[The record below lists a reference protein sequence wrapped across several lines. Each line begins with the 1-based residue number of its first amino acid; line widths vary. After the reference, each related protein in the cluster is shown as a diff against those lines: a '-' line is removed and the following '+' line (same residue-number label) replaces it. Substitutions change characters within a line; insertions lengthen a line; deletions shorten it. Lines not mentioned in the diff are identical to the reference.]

1 MQRTLLLVLASMA
14 LMAQGGFRGPGQ
26 YEIYAP
32 LSRKVLDMD
41 RNDRRTIIQYES
53 RHTDNQTWDI
63 VDAGGGFYFIR
74 NVMNGNA
81 LAVADDRNSSP
92 LIAEPFNN
100 SPKQQWRFESSE
112 NTTAILVNRNG
123 KAVDIPNGSKN
134 NGTKI
139 NSYGRNG
146 EENQEWQFQAAQG
159 NFGGNSNNSSGRYDL
174 PAKQPGRGGVSRYD
188 GQTAGGGT
196 QRDADGVYFDDRD
209 RMTKMDGDGVCFYRD
224 RDFRGDAVCATVRSG
239 RPRWNSNF
247 TDIGSVKFFGRATGV
262 QVFDREEFRGN
273 SVEVTG
279 DERDFR
285 RNSRGN
291 LRGAPQSMRV
301 Y

>member
-1 MQRTLLLVLASMA
+1 MMCGGSAGGIVGAVSAPQLPLSVFPTLLRV
-14 LMAQGGFRGPGQ
+14 
-26 YEIYAP
+26 
-32 LSRKVLDMD
+32 
-41 RNDRRTIIQYES
+41 
-53 RHTDNQTWDI
+53 
-63 VDAGGGFYFIR
+63 AG
-74 NVMNGNA
+74 
-81 LAVADDRNSSP
+81 VA
-92 LIAEPFNN
+92 
-100 SPKQQWRFESSE
+100 
-112 NTTAILVNRNG
+112 
-123 KAVDIPNGSKN
+123 
-134 NGTKI
+134 
-139 NSYGRNG
+139 
-146 EENQEWQFQAAQG
+146 
-159 NFGGNSNNSSGRYDL
+159 
-174 PAKQPGRGGVSRYD
+174 GRGGGSRYD
-188 GQTAGGGT
+188 GQAAGGGT

-209 RMTKMDGDGVCFYRD
+209 RMTKMDGDGVCFYRE

-239 RPRWNSNF
+239 RPRWNSTF

>member
-14 LMAQGGFRGPGQ
+14 LMAQGGFRGPGR

-63 VDAGGGFYFIR
+63 TDAGGGFYFIR

-81 LAVADDRNSSP
+81 LAVSDDRNSSP
-92 LIAEPFNN
+92 LIAEPFSN
-100 SPKQQWRFESSE
+100 SPQQQWRFESSE

-123 KAVDIPNGSKN
+123 KAADIPNGSKN

-139 NSYGRNG
+139 NSYGRNS
-146 EENQEWQFQAAQG
+146 EENQQWQFQAAQG
-159 NFGGNSNNSSGRYDL
+159 NFGNFNTSSNASDTMRR
-174 PAKQPGRGGVSRYD
+174 PGRAGVSRYD
-188 GQTAGGGT
+188 GPATGGA
-196 QRDADGVYFDDRD
+196 QRDADGAYYDDRD
-209 RMTKMDGDGVCFYRD
+209 RMTKMDGDGVCFYRE

-239 RPRWNSNF
+239 RPRWNSTF

-262 QVFDREEFRGN
+262 QVFDREDFRGN

-279 DERDFR
+279 DDRDFR